1 MVTHMKTTLEIP
13 KPLFDQAKRVAARE
27 GTTLRAL
34 VEAGLR
40 RELRQ
45 RQAGKAFVLR
55 DVRVSGNGLQPEYQ
69 DGAWD
74 TLRDAI
80 YAGRGA

>member
-27 GTTLRAL
+27 GTTLRAII
-34 VEAGLR
+34 EAGLR

-45 RQAGKAFVLR
+45 RREGRDFVLR
-55 DVRVSGNGLQPEYQ
+55 DVRVAGSGLQPEYQ
-69 DGAWD
+69 DVAWD
-74 TLRDAI
+74 NLRDAI
-80 YAGRGA
+80 YEGRGS